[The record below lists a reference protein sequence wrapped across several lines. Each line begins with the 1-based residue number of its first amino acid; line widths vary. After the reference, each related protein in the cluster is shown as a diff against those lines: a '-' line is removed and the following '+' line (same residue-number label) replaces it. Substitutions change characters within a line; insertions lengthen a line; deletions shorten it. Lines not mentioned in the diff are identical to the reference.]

1 MLLHLLHL
9 QHAIAQRQV
18 VAGLPYPQALQSPA
32 AHISCPDV
40 PLPTV
45 AQTAQTA
52 QTFPADTS
60 CVVGHA
66 CMIAGCVWV
75 SESSKILK
83 PSDCVSGERV
93 RVWEFAGRR
102 ATPPGTARNC
112 AARSRDACG
121 WHARD
126 PSLCRPAQRHA
137 RAHSPGSLCSAQRRV
152 FCVNAPCLH
161 GCVRMSLCAHSRALA
176 LHTDAQSCPK
186 LQIVP
191 SAVGAPRQAVLSL
204 ATRARK
210 SSELPVW
217 ALDNDEG
224 GRGGAHGGSPED
236 RTRGGEQLGGAR
248 GAPRNQ
254 RGPAAVQAGSSR
266 PAGTGKAW
274 TGPATASPP
283 PLPRGAA
290 AAGLRVRARYETKF
304 SPSLSRDSL
313 HLGRL
318 AGPRRRRRRGD

>member
-1 MLLHLLHL
+1 MH
-9 QHAIAQRQV
+9 
-18 VAGLPYPQALQSPA
+18 
-32 AHISCPDV
+32 
-40 PLPTV
+40 
-45 AQTAQTA
+45 
-52 QTFPADTS
+52 
-60 CVVGHA
+60 HA
-66 CMIAGCVWV
+66 CTGVYA
-75 SESSKILK
+75 
-83 PSDCVSGERV
+83 
-93 RVWEFAGRR
+93 
-102 ATPPGTARNC
+102 
-112 AARSRDACG
+112 
-121 WHARD
+121 
-126 PSLCRPAQRHA
+126 
-137 RAHSPGSLCSAQRRV
+137 
-152 FCVNAPCLH
+152 
-161 GCVRMSLCAHSRALA
+161 CAHSRALA

-318 AGPRRRRRRGD
+318 AGPRRRRRRDD